1 MGGLPWGG
9 GGTLQPMFSR
19 LRRPEVTPEQ
29 LVYGLRA
36 LELGGE
42 HVMVHASLRS
52 FGHLRGGVGALLGA
66 LQAEAATVVAPAFS
80 YSTLLSRPEQ
90 PPRPFARDTRVS
102 RDIGALPQ
110 AMVGN
115 PQALRSFHPTLSFVA
130 LGECAAEILAGQS
143 LDNPYAPVGA
153 LADRDGLTLLIGV
166 EHSSNT
172 AVHYGEHLAG
182 LPLLTRYVSV
192 GGAVHPCAFP
202 SCSADFERLAP
213 RFPVAAEVQIGGSR
227 LRAYRIRAL
236 LGAVQEAL
244 QDNPEATLCRQA
256 HCRCQ
261 QVRAAVRA
269 GGLLP
274 RPHLYP
280 PVPPQPLP
288 PLLGIMP
295 AAGTSAGGRHSKAPA
310 RPPPP

>member
-1 MGGLPWGG
+1 
-9 GGTLQPMFSR
+9 MFSR

-29 LVYGLRA
+29 LVYGLR
-36 LELGGE
+36 ELGLSGE
-42 HVMVHASLRS
+42 HLMVHASLRS
-52 FGHLRGGVGALLGA
+52 FGHLRGGVGTLLGA
-66 LQAEAATVVAPAFS
+66 LRAEAATLVAPAFS

-90 PPRPFARDTRVS
+90 PPRPFGRDTRVS

-110 AMVGN
+110 AMVSD
-115 PQALRSFHPTLSFVA
+115 PLALRSFHPTLSFVA
-130 LGECAAEILAGQS
+130 LGERAAEVLAGQS

-153 LADRDGLTLLIGV
+153 LRDLDGLTVLIGV

-182 LPLLTRYVSV
+182 LPLLTRYVGV

-213 RFPVAAEVQIGGSR
+213 RFSVEAEVQIGGCQVRTYR
-227 LRAYRIRAL
+227 LHAL
-236 LGAVQEAL
+236 IEAVQAAL
-244 QDNPEATLCRQA
+244 NENPEATLCRQA

-261 QVRAAVRA
+261 QVRAAVRG
-269 GGLLP
+269 GGLSP
-274 RPHLYP
+274 RAHLYP

-288 PLLGIMP
+288 PLLGIP
-295 AAGTSAGGRHSKAPA
+295 PTTRTPAGGRRSTAPA
-310 RPPPP
+310 ESPRS